1 MKNFYKKSVIL
12 IAIFF
17 AYQLVSGQEI
27 AKQLIV
33 ASGGSFS
40 NPDDYVS
47 MSAFDPLNQTSNEFN
62 TIFTQSVQD
71 IIIED
76 NFAYVAAQD
85 SIIKYDIETF
95 TRLSAIAESNL
106 NRLFIFDDKLV
117 VSRQT
122 GTAGPPTDGYYVK
135 IFNASDLSLI
145 ANIAGISSD
154 AASSILVNDS
164 LYVAISGTW
173 EASEGKLAIID
184 TDNFELGRE
193 INFGTEAVGIYNLY
207 SIGDTIYSVNKS
219 PYLAT
224 SGSITKYNSINSSF
238 STTTHQ
244 FVFGKG
250 VGNDGNIL
258 YLGLN
263 HGIGSYNL
271 FNNEIIDEEIVPD
284 PGSASYIS
292 ICDGS
297 FDHVN
302 DLIYVTISDYYSFGE
317 GKIYDLSGTLTGTF
331 EAGISPE
338 AIALQ
343 FVDESGIENNTE
355 NIMFSFYPNPVSD
368 VLNIRFTE
376 NNIPDEIFITD
387 VFGRQIYN
395 SKTLKSG
402 NNNIDFSIFPSG
414 LYFLNLIFGNKKIIE
429 KIIK

>member
-1 MKNFYKKSVIL
+1 MKNFYKKSMIL
-12 IAIFF
+12 IAVFF
-17 AYQLVSGQEI
+17 AYQFVSGQEI
-27 AKQLIV
+27 TKQLIV

-71 IIIED
+71 IIVED

-122 GTAGPPTDGYYVK
+122 GTTGPPADGYYVK
-135 IFNASDLSLI
+135 IFNTSDLSLI

-173 EASEGKLAIID
+173 EASEGKFAIID
-184 TDNFELGRE
+184 TENFELGRE
-193 INFGTEAVGIYNLY
+193 INFGAEAVGIYNLY

-219 PYLAT
+219 PYMAT
-224 SGSITKYNSINSSF
+224 SGSITKFNTIDCSF
-238 STTTHQ
+238 STSTHQ
-244 FVFGKG
+244 LVFGKG
-250 VGNDGNIL
+250 IGLNGNIL

-263 HGIGSYNL
+263 NGIGSYDL
-271 FNNEIIDEEIVPD
+271 IISEIIDEEIIPD
-284 PGSASYIS
+284 PGSLSYIS
-292 ICDGS
+292 ICDGA

-302 DLIYVTISDYYSFGE
+302 NLIYITISDYFSFGE
-317 GKIYDLSGTLTGTF
+317 GKIYDLTGAETGSF

-343 FVDESGIENNTE
+343 FLDESGVENYSDNFD
-355 NIMFSFYPNPVSD
+355 ICIFPNPVFD
-368 VLNIRFTE
+368 VLNIKFSE
-376 NNIPDEIFITD
+376 NYIPDEIFITD

-395 SKTLKSG
+395 SKTFKSG
-402 NNNIDFSIFPSG
+402 NKNIDFSIYPSG
-414 LYFLNLIFGNKKIIE
+414 LYFLNLSFGNKIITE